1 MADDKENPGSGAGE
15 ARPPKIKAEDNPW
28 YLLATLH
35 GVPERGDQELKDK
48 NRRAWNRYFAA
59 NLDAK
64 MRTRLVEE
72 KRHPAEELTFFPPNE
87 LREVEAA
94 FDKRRGSKTLALP
107 SSDAR
112 IDFSNVKFDRDVIF
126 EQYLFGDCSF
136 QEACFSSKAWFADAT
151 FFDKVIF
158 KGTTFSGEAWY
169 PRVNV
174 SGKSDF
180 AGATFSDKAWF
191 TGAAFSGGT
200 TFGGATF
207 SGLTLFSDATFSGVA
222 DFRGAKFRRTS
233 SFVNAEMKGETSF
246 ERATFNTEP
255 PKFFGAKLHEGTVL
269 AWSRG
274 LANPQREG

>member
-1 MADDKENPGSGAGE
+1 MDDADKPESDAAEQT
-15 ARPPKIKAEDNPW
+15 PPKIKAEDNPW
-28 YLLATLH
+28 YLLATLY

-64 MRTRLVEE
+64 MRTRFVEE
-72 KRHPAEELTFFPPNE
+72 KRHPAEELTFFPPKE

-94 FDKRRGSKTLALP
+94 FDKRRGSKMLDLP

-136 QEACFSSKAWFADAT
+136 QEAYFSSEAWFADAT
-151 FFDKVIF
+151 FSDKVIF

-174 SGKSDF
+174 SGKSDPE
-180 AGATFSDKAWF
+180 
-191 TGAAFSGGT
+191 
-200 TFGGATF
+200 
-207 SGLTLFSDATFSGVA
+207 
-222 DFRGAKFRRTS
+222 RGFPIRRGS
-233 SFVNAEMKGETSF
+233 PARLSPA
-246 ERATFNTEP
+246 EP
-255 PKFFGAKLHEGTVL
+255 PLGARPSQASPCSATLPSP
-269 AWSRG
+269 A
-274 LANPQREG
+274 